1 MQEGRLRYL
10 LAGLAGTLLIAVYGH
25 TAVWLWGRWTMSV
38 WHNAH
43 GALIPPAVAYL
54 AYTDLKWRRYGPA
67 QASAWGFAF
76 LVPALLLHVLDTGM
90 NTGLLS
96 AFSIV
101 LLLPGLSLLFLGIE
115 RTRAILF
122 PLAFML
128 FALPI
133 PLSVTEQVHLVLR
146 HIAANATAALIP
158 LMGIVV
164 YLEGTTLHL
173 ASATLGIEDACSGF
187 STLYAAAAMACL
199 VAYQTDTSWRRL
211 LVLAS
216 AAPLAIAANIV
227 RVVLLVI
234 IVDRTGV
241 DVLDTWI
248 HPATGMLTFALALPA
263 IMWLGRS
270 APSTAAPAETD
281 ASPQPAST
289 RDPVAPVTGPT
300 TPTSTASA
308 TPGQ

>member
-1 MQEGRLRYL
+1 MQSRLRYPL
-10 LAGLAGTLLIAVYGH
+10 VGLAGALLIAVYGH
-25 TAVWLWGRWTMSV
+25 TVVWLWGRWTMSV

-43 GALIPPAVAYL
+43 GALVPPAVGYL
-54 AYTDLKWRRYGPA
+54 AYTELKGRRFGPA
-67 QASAWGFAF
+67 HTTAWGFA
-76 LVPALLLHVLDTGM
+76 LVVPALLLHVLDTGM

-96 AFSIV
+96 ALSIV
-101 LLLPGLSLLFLGIE
+101 LLLPGLSLLFLGLE
-115 RTRAILF
+115 RTRAIAF

-133 PLSVTEQVHLVLR
+133 PLSLTEQVHLVLR
-146 HIAANATAALIP
+146 HIAANASAVLVP
-158 LMGIVV
+158 LFGIVV

-173 ASATLGIEDACSGF
+173 ASATLAIEDACSGF

-199 VAYQTDTSWRRL
+199 VAYQTDTRWRRI
-211 LVLAS
+211 LVVVS

-227 RVVLLVI
+227 RVTLLVI
-234 IVDRTGV
+234 IVARTGV

-270 APSTAAPAETD
+270 APSPAASTESAR
-281 ASPQPAST
+281 SPQSAATSDPSAHGSGPNTPA
-289 RDPVAPVTGPT
+289 
-300 TPTSTASA
+300 STASA
-308 TPGQ
+308 TSGQ